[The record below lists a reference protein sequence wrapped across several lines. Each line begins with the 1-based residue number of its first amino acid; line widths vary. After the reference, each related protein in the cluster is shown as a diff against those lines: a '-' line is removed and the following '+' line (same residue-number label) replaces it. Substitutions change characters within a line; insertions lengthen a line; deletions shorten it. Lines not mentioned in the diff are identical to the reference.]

1 MLYDYFLT
9 AFKVIAGLVTAE
21 RLIYAGLIAFGIYFL
36 WVCIALTF
44 SFQRRFYKKSFKLY
58 NFLRKGQNNSISID
72 SVDKYASKI
81 SSGFLHSWRKFK
93 REGNGKP
100 SDYIKRRECLDVEV
114 NGGVLNQGKSFM
126 RAYIWLVFIGMFL
139 FNFAYLGGTQTITCY
154 LIAESLVLPLILTF
168 VLKIFYFLYTV
179 IKHQLYKSD
188 VEIFYDT
195 VDLLDANFGGASMVR
210 FVSQTVDYSNE
221 TPSDEQNDE
230 PQLDVQETEEATSES
245 EQEETE
251 ETNEDV
257 QDENPLDKFDIFKK
271 KNIDV
276 TKLMNETPNSGS
288 SLPYINV
295 DSDYVINDDEPASK
309 ISKPVSSAMTGSEVL
324 GGMMQD
330 MSSLKK
336 SSSFID
342 VEKPIAKIDDEKL
355 EELKKENEQKT
366 EEPESTTDAS
376 LSLSDFEVENS
387 GEEKQNEEKADESTE
402 KVDEPSETD
411 IPSVE
416 AKDEIL
422 PEQTNE
428 SEEIEV
434 AEVEDGLSV
443 ESEQRDDVSDEQ
455 MQELASIVD
464 SFKPKKSKL
473 ASGGMVIERNE
484 RISRRARPT
493 SNSVQDFEQGDTNDF
508 FDGTDFAGS
517 QQAEINRLSTND
529 SADTVL
535 NSLHGFGSNSQ
546 FGFNQYPQSQ
556 PSGFSGQAQFNQG
569 YGYEQPYQAPNAF
582 MGQVN
587 QNYSPV
593 QQNQTY
599 GGFDNYQNFD
609 QQNFEQFDDFE
620 EIPSYQ
626 EEEIRHLKPIIKRN
640 EVQAKPKAQAK
651 STKKTTKNVGASSTS
666 KKSVKEAKEV
676 PMAKRGRPKKQ
687 VFDESLTIK
696 SDKEFDEVL
705 SRAEKLMRKSDEGLS
720 QSQSK
725 RIEKEL
731 KMLMDAMNRYKESK

>member
-36 WVCIALTF
+36 WVCIALSF

-195 VDLLDANFGGASMVR
+195 VDLLDANFGGTSMVR

-221 TPSDEQNDE
+221 EPVEEQNTE
-230 PQLDVQETEEATSES
+230 SQMEVQESEEATSES
-245 EQEETE
+245 EEQEVQETPE
-251 ETNEDV
+251 EV

-271 KNIDV
+271 KNIDL

-295 DSDYVINDDEPASK
+295 DSDYVISDDEPASK
-309 ISKPVSSAMTGSEVL
+309 ISKPVSSAMNGSEVL

-336 SSSFID
+336 SSFID
-342 VEKPIAKIDDEKL
+342 IEKPIAKIDDEKL

-366 EEPESTTDAS
+366 EELESTTDAS
-376 LSLSDFEVENS
+376 LSLADFEVQNSAEENLD
-387 GEEKQNEEKADESTE
+387 KEKADEETE

-411 IPSVE
+411 IPSLE

-428 SEEIEV
+428 
-434 AEVEDGLSV
+434 VEDVQSRVIEDESISV
-443 ESEQRDDVSDEQ
+443 EPEQRDDVSDEQ
-455 MQELASIVD
+455 KQELASIVD

-493 SNSVQDFEQGDTNDF
+493 SSSVQDFEQVETNEY
-508 FDGTDFAGS
+508 FDGGDFGS
-517 QQAEINRLSTND
+517 VQPAEINRLSTND

-556 PSGFSGQAQFNQG
+556 PSGFSGQTQFNQG
-569 YGYEQPYQAPNAF
+569 YGYEPSYQDQSAY

-587 QNYSPV
+587 PAYAPV
-593 QQNQTY
+593 QNQTY

-609 QQNFEQFDDFE
+609 QQNYEQFDDFE
-620 EIPSYQ
+620 NIPSY
-626 EEEIRHLKPIIKRN
+626 EEEVRQLRPIIKRN
-640 EVQAKPKAQAK
+640 EVQAKPKVQAK
-651 STKKTTKNVGASSTS
+651 TTKKTTKNVSASSTS
-666 KKSVKEAKEV
+666 KKSEKEAKEV